1 LKLKGSRDVPER
13 NWTWSIVHS
22 YGFAAVVG
30 WFRPKLSTEAAV
42 GVPRSQPESL
52 KGRNYTTVRPLVG
65 TFLSGAIEVHTT
77 SIGNDW

>member
-1 LKLKGSRDVPER
+1 MFPSEIGP
-13 NWTWSIVHS
+13 WSIVHS

-52 KGRNYTTVRPLVG
+52 KGRNYATVRPLVG
-65 TFLSGAIEVHTT
+65 MFLSRAIEVHTT